1 MTKSFEIKTLDSREG
16 YRLLTSIVVPRPIA
30 WVSSM
35 GSDGSTNLAPFSFF
49 NVVGNSPPTIMISIG
64 ERKGNSKDTLRNIKE
79 TGEFVINI
87 ADEKLSERMVLTS
100 GDWSYG
106 TNEFEQAELEAL
118 PSVQVK
124 PPRVK
129 DAAVAMEVKA
139 TQIIAVEGTVS
150 TMLLGHI
157 IYFHIRQDLLR
168 DDGSVD
174 ANLLNP
180 VVRLGGFEYATLGKV
195 FLMKRPIIEEQKIK
209 SEKVKVKSRR

>member
-1 MTKSFEIKTLDSREG
+1 MIKSFETKTLDAREG

-64 ERKGNSKDTLRNIKE
+64 ERKGNIKDTLRNIKE

-87 ADEKLSERMVLTS
+87 ADEKLSKKMVLTS

-118 PSVQVK
+118 PSIQVK
-124 PPRVK
+124 PQRVK
-129 DAAVAMEVKA
+129 DAPVAMEVKA
-139 TQIIAVEGTVS
+139 TQIIPVEGTTS
-150 TMLLGHI
+150 TMVLGHI
-157 IYFHIRQDLLR
+157 VYFHVRQDLLR

-174 ANLLNP
+174 ANWLNP
-180 VVRLGGFEYATLGKV
+180 VIRLGGFEYATLGKV
-195 FLMKRPIIEEQKIK
+195 FSLKRP
-209 SEKVKVKSRR
+209 KVGENKVVK